1 MSELALFGGTPV
13 ISGPLPPY
21 RAMGPTEKAAVAEVM
36 DSGCLSGF
44 MGSPG
49 PAFLG
54 GPKVRAFEEA
64 WAKHCGVK
72 HAVSMNSAT
81 SGLIAAMGAIELR
94 PGDEVIV
101 PPWTM
106 SATVAAVT
114 ARGGTPVFADIEAET
129 FCIDPDEVRKKI
141 TPRTRAII
149 AVNLFGHPAQLT
161 RLRATADEHGIYLIE
176 DSAQA
181 PLAFDGDRRAGT
193 VGDIG
198 VFSFNYHKHIH
209 TGEGGMCVTNDSV
222 LAERMRLIRNHG
234 ENLGGLTG
242 FNFRLT
248 EIQAAIGLVQLDRI
262 EEHVGRREALA
273 GALTKTV
280 WHEIGVHYP
289 RLDPPRVLHHG
300 FRSNYYLWA
309 FQYHGNAERFS
320 AALAAEGFPHT
331 RGYVKPLYRLPAFRR
346 GAITEV
352 CRVAE
357 SLDDILLF
365 ETCAYDV
372 DDEMAAKLGE
382 CLRKVYAQRGEL

>member
-21 RAMGPTEKAAVAEVM
+21 RAMGPAEKAAVAEVM
-36 DSGCLSGF
+36 ESGCLSGF

-81 SGLIAAMGAIELR
+81 SGLIAAMGVIELR

-106 SATVAAVT
+106 SATVAAVLVY
-114 ARGGTPVFADIEAET
+114 GGVPVFADIEPIT
-129 FCIDPDEVRKKI
+129 FCIDPNEVAKQI
-141 TPRTRAII
+141 TTRTRAII
-149 AVNLFGHPAQLT
+149 AVNLFGHPAQLA
-161 RLRATADEHGIYLIE
+161 RLRALADERGIYLVE

-181 PLAFDGDRRAGT
+181 PLAFEHGKRAGT
-193 VGDIG
+193 VGHIG

-209 TGEGGMCVTNDSV
+209 TGEGGMCVTNEDH
-222 LAERMRLIRNHG
+222 LAGRMQLVRNHG
-234 ENLGGLTG
+234 ENLSSDVIG
-242 FNFRLT
+242 FNFRMT
-248 EIQAAIGLVQLDRI
+248 EIAAAIGIVQLAAI
-262 EEHVGRREALA
+262 EEHVDRRRKIV
-273 GALTKTV
+273 GALNEAV
-280 WHEIGVHYP
+280 MDCEDLVAP
-289 RLDPPRVLHHG
+289 EVRLGCAH
-300 FRSNYYLWA
+300 NYYLWA
-309 FQYHGNAERFS
+309 LRYWGDAERFS

-331 RGYVKPLYRLPAFRR
+331 RGYVKPLHRLHAFRR
-346 GAITEV
+346 TRWRQGSYPV
-352 CRVAE
+352 PVAE
-357 SLDDILLF
+357 MLDDILLF

-372 DDEMAAKLGE
+372 DDEMTAKLCE
-382 CLRKVYAQRGEL
+382 CLRKVYAHRGEL